1 MREYKSYKGSNP
13 RTVKRAYTFIRQPAD
28 SQIDKIIRLYQTA
41 GWWAGQARENS
52 ELIRR
57 IVTGSHCFVLV
68 CEGNEIIGMGRA
80 ISDGISDAY
89 IQDVTVLSEFR
100 GQGIG
105 TGIVQEILK
114 QLRDDGLQWIGLI
127 ADSHSH
133 PFYRKMGFEEMP
145 AAKAMLMM
153 LNVDGVVRES

>member
-1 MREYKSYKGSNP
+1 MKI
-13 RTVKRAYTFIRQPAD
+13 VYTFNRQPAD
-28 SQIDKIIRLYQTA
+28 SQIDKIICLYQTA
-41 GWWAGQARENS
+41 GWWTGQAHENT

-57 IVTGSHCFVLV
+57 IVTGSHCFVLA

-89 IQDVTVLSEFR
+89 IQDVTVLPEFR
-100 GQGIG
+100 GQGVG

-114 QLRDDGLQWIGLI
+114 QLRADGLQWIGLI
-127 ADSHSH
+127 AGRHSH

-145 AAKAMLMM
+145 AATAMLLMM
-153 LNVDGVVRES
+153 NFDGAMRES

>member
-1 MREYKSYKGSNP
+1 
-13 RTVKRAYTFIRQPAD
+13 VKIVYTFTRQPAD
-28 SQIDKIIRLYQTA
+28 SQIDKIICLYQTA
-41 GWWAGQARENS
+41 GWWTGQAHENT

-57 IVTGSHCFVLV
+57 IVTGSNCFVLA

-89 IQDVTVLSEFR
+89 IQDVTVLPEFR
-100 GQGIG
+100 GQGVG

-114 QLRDDGLQWIGLI
+114 QLRADGLQWIGLI
-127 ADSHSH
+127 AGRHSH

-145 AAKAMLMM
+145 AATAMLLMM
-153 LNVDGVVRES
+153 NFDGAMRES

>member
-1 MREYKSYKGSNP
+1 MKI
-13 RTVKRAYTFIRQPAD
+13 VYTFTRQPAD
-28 SQIDKIIRLYQTA
+28 SQIDKIICLYQTA
-41 GWWAGQARENS
+41 GWWTGQAHENT

-57 IVTGSHCFVLV
+57 IVTGSNCFVLA

-89 IQDVTVLSEFR
+89 IQDVTVLPEFR
-100 GQGIG
+100 GQGVG

-114 QLRDDGLQWIGLI
+114 QLRADGLQWIGLI
-127 ADSHSH
+127 AGRHSH

-145 AAKAMLMM
+145 AATAMLLMM
-153 LNVDGVVRES
+153 NFDGAMRES

>member
-1 MREYKSYKGSNP
+1 
-13 RTVKRAYTFIRQPAD
+13 VKIVYTFTRQPAD
-28 SQIDKIIRLYQTA
+28 SQIDKIICLYQTA
-41 GWWAGQARENS
+41 GWWTGQAHENT

-57 IVTGSHCFVLV
+57 IVTGSHCFVLA

-89 IQDVTVLSEFR
+89 IQDVTVLPEFR
-100 GQGIG
+100 GQGVG

-114 QLRDDGLQWIGLI
+114 QLRADGLQWIGLI
-127 ADSHSH
+127 AGRHSH

-145 AAKAMLMM
+145 AATAMLLMM
-153 LNVDGVVRES
+153 NFDGAMRES

>member
-1 MREYKSYKGSNP
+1 MREYKSYKGRNP

-105 TGIVQEILK
+105 TGIVQEILR
-114 QLRDDGLQWIGLI
+114 QLRADGSPGVGNVVARTGDDVRCGLPGRRAVSRCGCRQ
-127 ADSHSH
+127 
-133 PFYRKMGFEEMP
+133 RTVCR
-145 AAKAMLMM
+145 AA
-153 LNVDGVVRES
+153 